1 MAYFGKYRAEVVD
14 VADPEQRG
22 RIRVKCPEVLGTQIS
37 RWALP
42 CFPPNTFT
50 VPAKGTLVWVE
61 FEGGRKD
68 SPIWTGVFYTKD
80 QWKSKFG
87 VAYRPDKYLTNSLG
101 EMRIVSAKSGISI
114 RAIGADVDI
123 NTTPDTG
130 ITKIGIIESLGITV
144 TGDVT
149 VTGNVTVSES
159 IYYEGSVTDIN
170 LGKS

>member
-14 VADPEQRG
+14 NNDPEKRG

-42 CFPPNTFT
+42 CFMPNTFT
-50 VPAKGTLVWVE
+50 VPARGTLVWVE
-61 FEGGRKD
+61 FEGGNKD

-87 VAYRPDKYLTNSLG
+87 VDYSPDKYLTNSLG
-101 EMRIVSAKSGISI
+101 ETRIVSAKSGIFIKS
-114 RAIGADVDI
+114 IGADVDI

-130 ITKIGIIESLGITV
+130 ITKIGAIESLGITV
-144 TGDVT
+144 TGDIHA
-149 VTGNVTVSES
+149 TGN
-159 IYYEGSVTDIN
+159 ITDAD
-170 LGKS
+170 GEVHSH

>member
-42 CFPPNTFT
+42 CFMPNTFT

-61 FEGGRKD
+61 FEGGKKD

-87 VAYRPDKYLTNSLG
+87 VAYSPDKYLTNSLG
-101 EMRIVSAKSGISI
+101 EMRIVSAKSGIFV
-114 RAIGADVDI
+114 RAIGANVDI
-123 NTTPDTG
+123 NTSPDTG
-130 ITKIGIIESLGITV
+130 ITKLGNIQSLGITAI
-144 TGDVT
+144 GDIHA
-149 VTGNVTVSES
+149 TGN
-159 IYYEGSVTDIN
+159 ITDAD
-170 LGKS
+170 GEVHSH

>member
-1 MAYFGKYRAEVVD
+1 MAYYGKYRAEVVD

-22 RIRVKCPEVLGTQIS
+22 RIRVRCPEVLGTQIS

-42 CFPPNTFT
+42 CFMPNTFT
-50 VPAKGTLVWVE
+50 IPAKGTLVWVE
-61 FEGGRKD
+61 FEGGNKD

-87 VAYRPDKYLTNSLG
+87 VDYSPDKYLTNSLG
-101 EMRIVSAKSGISI
+101 EMRIVSAKSGIFIKS
-114 RAIGADVDI
+114 IGADVDI

-130 ITKIGIIESLGITV
+130 ITKIGAIESLGI
-144 TGDVT
+144 T

>member
-22 RIRVKCPEVLGTQIS
+22 RIRVKCPKVLGTQIS

-42 CFPPNTFT
+42 CFMPNTFT
-50 VPAKGTLVWVE
+50 VPARGTLVWVE
-61 FEGGRKD
+61 FEGGNKD

-87 VAYRPDKYLTNSLG
+87 VDYSPDKYLTNSLG
-101 EMRIVSAKSGISI
+101 EMRIVSAKSGIFIKS
-114 RAIGADVDI
+114 IGADVDI

-130 ITKIGIIESLGITV
+130 IIKIGAIESLGITV

-149 VTGNVTVSES
+149 VSEN

-170 LGKS
+170 Q

>member
-1 MAYFGKYRAEVVD
+1 MAYYGKYRAEVVD

-42 CFPPNTFT
+42 CFMPNTFT

-87 VAYRPDKYLTNSLG
+87 TYNPNSY
-101 EMRIVSAKSGISI
+101 
-114 RAIGADVDI
+114 
-123 NTTPDTG
+123 
-130 ITKIGIIESLGITV
+130 IIKAPRITV
-144 TGDVT
+144 IGDIHA
-149 VTGNVTVSES
+149 TGN
-159 IYYEGSVTDIN
+159 ITDAD
-170 LGKS
+170 GEVHSH

>member
-22 RIRVKCPEVLGTQIS
+22 RIRVRCPEVLGTQIS

-42 CFPPNTFT
+42 CFMPNTFT

-61 FEGGRKD
+61 FEGGKKD

-87 VAYRPDKYLTNSLG
+87 VAYSPDKYLTNSLG
-101 EMRIVSAKSGISI
+101 EMRIVSAKSGIFV

-123 NTTPDTG
+123 NTTPDAG
-130 ITKIGIIESLGITV
+130 ITKIGTIESLGITV
-144 TGDVT
+144 TGD
-149 VTGNVTVSES
+149 VTVSES

>member
-1 MAYFGKYRAEVVD
+1 MAYYGKYRAEVVD

-87 VAYRPDKYLTNSLG
+87 VAYSPDKYLTNSLG
-101 EMRIVSAKSGISI
+101 EMRIVSAKSGIFI

-123 NTTPDTG
+123 NTTPDAG
-130 ITKIGIIESLGITV
+130 ITKIGTIESLGITV
-144 TGDVT
+144 TGD
-149 VTGNVTVSES
+149 VTVSES

>member
-42 CFPPNTFT
+42 CFMPNTFT

-87 VAYRPDKYLTNSLG
+87 TYNPNSYIIKALG
-101 EMRIVSAKSGISI
+101 DTWIVSAKSGIYI
-114 RAIGADVDI
+114 KALGANVDI
-123 NTTPDTG
+123 NTSPDTG
-130 ITKIGIIESLGITV
+130 ITKLGNIQSLGITAI
-144 TGDVT
+144 GDIHA
-149 VTGNVTVSES
+149 TGN
-159 IYYEGSVTDIN
+159 ITDAD
-170 LGKS
+170 GEVHSH

>member
-42 CFPPNTFT
+42 CFMPNTFT
-50 VPAKGTLVWVE
+50 VPARGALVWVE
-61 FEGGRKD
+61 FEGGNKD

-87 VAYRPDKYLTNSLG
+87 VGYSPDKYLTNSLG
-101 EMRIVSAKSGISI
+101 EMRIVSAKSGIFIKS
-114 RAIGADVDI
+114 IGADVDI

-130 ITKIGIIESLGITV
+130 ITKIGAIESLGITV

-149 VTGNVTVSES
+149 VSEN
-159 IYYEGSVTDIN
+159 IYYKGSVTDIN
-170 LGKS
+170 

>member
-1 MAYFGKYRAEVVD
+1 MTYFGKYRAEVVD

-37 RWALP
+37 SWALP
-42 CFPPNTFT
+42 CFTPNTFT
-50 VPAKGTLVWVE
+50 VPARGTLVWVE
-61 FEGGRKD
+61 FEGGNKD

-87 VAYRPDKYLTNSLG
+87 VDYSPDKYLTNSLG
-101 EMRIVSAKSGISI
+101 EMRIVSAKSGIFIKS
-114 RAIGADVDI
+114 IGADVDI

-130 ITKIGIIESLGITV
+130 ITKIGAIESLGITV

-149 VTGNVTVSES
+149 VSEN
-159 IYYEGSVTDIN
+159 IYYKGSVTNIN
-170 LGKS
+170 